1 MLPPERVLVK
11 GGSALDSLER
21 IGCEELVH
29 ENRIAQ
35 RVYQSHCGCSGSNAH
50 ECPEGELT
58 SRLIFPVQHDCLGV
72 RSRFPHVHL
81 CQFESAS
88 ARADSAAEESAA
100 TSRSTFDAC

>member
-1 MLPPERVLVK
+1 VLPPERVLVK

-81 CQFESAS
+81 CQFESGIRPS
-88 ARADSAAEESAA
+88 GF
-100 TSRSTFDAC
+100 SRGGICGDF